1 MIPLKDDNPTR
12 SVPFVTMG
20 IIGINLF
27 VFSYMLFSGGNTAE
41 GIVHRY
47 AAVPARMFG
56 IGNGMTLQSVISPV
70 SSMFLH
76 GSILH
81 VGGNMLYLWIFGDN
95 VEDAFGHV
103 RFLLFYLVCGLA
115 GAYVY
120 GLTDVSST
128 IPMIGASGAIS
139 GVLGA
144 YMLLYPR
151 AGVWTFFFF
160 LFFWRVIRVPAFV
173 IIGFWI
179 LLQLVS
185 SMGGHEAGQG
195 GVAWFAHIG
204 GFAAGVLI
212 VLMAG
217 RGKKRRRA

>member
-27 VFSYMLFSGGNTAE
+27 VFSYMLFAGGNAAE

-56 IGNGMTLQSVISPV
+56 IGDGMTLAGAVSPV

-76 GSILH
+76 GSIMH
-81 VGGNMLYLWIFGDN
+81 IGGNMLYLWIFGDN
-95 VEDAFGHV
+95 VEDAFGHI
-103 RFLLFYLVCGLA
+103 RFLLFYLACGLA
-115 GAYVY
+115 GAYAH

-128 IPMIGASGAIS
+128 TPMIGASGAIS

-179 LLQLVS
+179 LLQFISGVTES
-185 SMGGHEAGQG
+185 GAGHGGI
-195 GVAWFAHIG
+195 AWFAHIG
-204 GFAAGVLI
+204 GFAAGVMIVFLSGRLI
-212 VLMAG
+212 
-217 RGKKRRRA
+217 RKRRA